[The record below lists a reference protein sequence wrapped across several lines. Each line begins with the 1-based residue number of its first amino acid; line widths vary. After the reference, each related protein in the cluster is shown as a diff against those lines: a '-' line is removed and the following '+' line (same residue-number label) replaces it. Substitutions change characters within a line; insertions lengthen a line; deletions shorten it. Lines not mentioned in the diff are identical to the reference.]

1 MKLNKKNVMIE
12 MISIQSIYNEKTET
26 SLITEGNLRN
36 EGSDSFKI
44 TYKDSEATGF
54 DGSTTEIAVTGNSI
68 ASIIRTGSTHSDLV
82 IEPGKK
88 HHCHYET
95 PYGEMIVGI
104 YTHKIDN
111 SLTSD
116 GGRLYLKYT
125 IDVNSSYL
133 SDNEIVMNIKNA

>member
-44 TYKDSEATGF
+44 TYK